1 MEGDC
6 ARCLPVG
13 MDDYLTKP
21 FTLTQLK
28 AVLTQWLLPKP
39 TLATASDLPTAAE
52 LPEPPAGDPDQPIA
66 QGIDKTT
73 WAAIQ
78 ALQRPG
84 RPDILARVLA
94 TYLEDSRR
102 LVEQIRVAVQSQDP
116 VTLRQAAHRLKS
128 SSGQLGDG
136 DPLQGLGGAGT
147 PGPVAAGRGALGAT
161 HPISSRSVRGHHQR
175 IADPRGA
182 LTRWRLS
189 NDLARNES
197 LQVLAPCRSAAS
209 SLLHACEVTPSTL
222 V

>member
-52 LPEPPAGDPDQPIA
+52 LPELPAGDPDQPVA
-66 QGIDKTT
+66 QGIDKTA

-128 SSGQLGDG
+128 SSAQLG
-136 DPLQGLGGAGT
+136 
-147 PGPVAAGRGALGAT
+147 ALATAT
-161 HPISSRSVRGHHQR
+161 HCKDLEVRGRLAQLQRAEGLLEQLIQFHH
-175 IADPRGA
+175 A
-182 LTRWRLS
+182 
-189 NDLARNES
+189 
-197 LQVLAPCRSAAS
+197 
-209 SLLHACEVTPSTL
+209 ACEVITNELQTREGR
-222 V
+222 